1 MKDMLSWGAY
11 VLLAPEVRDQF
22 VVVFKFQYLVCIVS
36 INFTITMQCQY
47 SRRGN
52 MRVIQV
58 FAFLDYCHLFSQL
71 LLRVSASLWQLTMLF
86 CSKTIE

>member
-1 MKDMLSWGAY
+1 MRLMVDADHLQTIHDIVYPSTQR
-11 VLLAPEVRDQF
+11 LRP
-22 VVVFKFQYLVCIVS
+22 YLTEEATS
-36 INFTITMQCQY
+36 LFDSQY
-47 SRRGN
+47 SQRGN